1 MGKKRS
7 RDLTRPPDRGRPC
20 ICDVFDLTVACEANV
35 LVVSLVTDLP
45 AGTRV
50 AVTAHRLVSE
60 SDGRQWHWT
69 CIEDAVPVMSL
80 ESGQNGFVLRM
91 TNTELDTKG
100 FHRYGHLKRTMNV
113 VAASAPSPT
122 LEVSVT
128 APTTSHR
135 FGLCN
140 RRLTGKAVTVRP
152 SGHSLQRSA
161 SIAVP
166 ICETVIARLGL

>member
-7 RDLTRPPDRGRPC
+7 RDLTRPADRGRAC
-20 ICDVFDLTVACEANV
+20 TCDVFDLTVACEMDV
-35 LVVSLVTDLP
+35 LVAMLLTDLP
-45 AGTRV
+45 VGTRV
-50 AVTAHRLVSE
+50 AVTAHRLICE
-60 SDGRQWHWT
+60 ANGHPWQWT
-69 CIEDAVPVMSL
+69 CLEDAIAVTQQTGDL
-80 ESGQNGFVLRM
+80 HGFVLRV

-100 FHRYGHLKRTMNV
+100 LHMYRHLRRTMNV

-152 SGHSLQRSA
+152 SGHSLQRTV

-166 ICETVIARLGL
+166 VAERVIAKLEL